1 VNMYI
6 PMIAFGHKK
15 IPSRRERIK
24 LVE

>member
-1 VNMYI
+1 MYI